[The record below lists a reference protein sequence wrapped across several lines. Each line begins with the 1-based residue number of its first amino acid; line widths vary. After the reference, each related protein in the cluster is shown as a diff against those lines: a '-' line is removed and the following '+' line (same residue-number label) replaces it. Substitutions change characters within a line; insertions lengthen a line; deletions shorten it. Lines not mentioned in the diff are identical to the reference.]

1 MSVLTK
7 PRGNAALGRVVIDGR
22 TFTVMIEVEWDRY
35 LAILTE
41 RAGGTLGLGTT
52 DVDAGYFAAMQPIS
66 MGGGMDTLEILQPC
80 MADAQFADI
89 TQTGGECCLPE
100 MTFQG

>member
-1 MSVLTK
+1 VSVLTK
-7 PRGNAALGRVVIDGR
+7 PRGSAALARVVIDGR
-22 TFTVMIEVEWDRY
+22 TFPVLIEVEWDRY

-66 MGGGMDTLEILQPC
+66 ISSGVDTLEVLQPC
-80 MADAQFADI
+80 IADTQFADI
-89 TQTGGECCLPE
+89 TQNGGDCCLPD
-100 MTFQG
+100 MTFQE